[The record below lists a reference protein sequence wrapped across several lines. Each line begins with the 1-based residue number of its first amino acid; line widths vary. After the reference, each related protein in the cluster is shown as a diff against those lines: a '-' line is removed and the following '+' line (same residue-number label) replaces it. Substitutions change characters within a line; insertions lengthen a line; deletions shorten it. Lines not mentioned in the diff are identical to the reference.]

1 MATVITNLFSA
12 IPWIGVDLVN
22 LIWGGF
28 SVDNATL
35 NRFFSLHYL
44 LPFILFALVI
54 MHLIALHDY
63 GFKGPKLFYNHLYK
77 SISFSIPNTRSN
89 KRIGPHSEAVLSILF
104 GSLLGDVHG
113 ERLKSG
119 GVRFRFK
126 QSIIHKDFIFFLY
139 FKLKELG
146 YVNNNLPSFF
156 KDKYGD
162 SYKFD
167 TYCYNNLL
175 WLYK

>member
-12 IPWIGVDLVN
+12 IPWIGTNLVEF
-22 LIWGGF
+22 IWGGF

-44 LPFILFALVI
+44 LPFILLGLVFV
-54 MHLIALHDY
+54 HLISLHQY
-63 GFKGPKLFYNHLYK
+63 GFKGPKLFYNYLYK
-77 SISFSIPNTRSN
+77 SFSFSIPNTRSN
-89 KRIGPHSEAVLSILF
+89 KRIGPHNLDIISILF
-104 GSLLGDVHG
+104 GSLLGDVYG

-126 QSIIHKDFIFFLY
+126 QSVLHTDYIFFLY

-146 YVNNNLPSFF
+146 YVNNNLPSYS

-162 SYKFD
+162 SYRFD
-167 TYCYNNLL
+167 TYSYSNLL

>member
-44 LPFILFALVI
+44 LPFILLALVI

-63 GFKGPKLFYNHLYK
+63 GFKGPKLFYNRK
-77 SISFSIPNTRSN
+77 FISFSIPNTRSN
-89 KRIGPHSEAVLSILF
+89 KRIGPHSEIVISILF

-119 GVRFRFK
+119 GVRFIFK
-126 QSIIHKDFIFFLY
+126 QSVLHTDYLFFLY

-146 YVNNNLPSFF
+146 YVNNNLPYLI

-162 SYKFD
+162 SYRFD
-167 TYCYNNLL
+167 TFSYSNLL